1 MSDRV
6 MPHDA
11 DAEAAVLGAMMIS
24 PSAAIDCATALTG
37 EDFYVP
43 KHELIFDA
51 ATSLLAHGEPVDALT
66 VTDELIKTGELQRAG
81 GADYV
86 HTLTD
91 MVPTATNAGY
101 YVGIVRDRAV
111 RRRLVEAGGRI
122 HNAGFS
128 GSGNVMDLVEQAR
141 EELDAVAAE
150 RKQQVRFAG
159 DAFEEL
165 IEQLDSKQ
173 TFVPSPWWSL
183 NEIIGGF
190 RPGAVYV
197 VGARPGEGKSVLA
210 TQIARC
216 LAENGTV
223 AMSSLEMS
231 RTELVARMVSDI
243 AGVHVTHLK
252 DNKLTSH
259 DWEQIRRSR
268 EEIAALQVAIDDRTN
283 VTAMDV
289 RAHAAEVARK
299 GTLAGVVVDYLQL
312 MSGRSSLD
320 RHLQV
325 AEFSRQL
332 KILAKDLRIP
342 VIVLSQLNRELE
354 KRASRR
360 PALSDLRESGAIEQ
374 DADVVM
380 LLHRRSCEDCDH
392 PAHLGQTVR
401 RDGARIYV
409 DELVVDVAKN
419 RHGRAAEAHL
429 RWEGEYSRALDW
441 TEQS

>member
-1 MSDRV
+1 MTDRV

-11 DAEAAVLGAMMIS
+11 EAEAAVLGAMLIS
-24 PSAAIDCATALTG
+24 PGAAIDCMSTLVG
-37 EDFYVP
+37 GDFYVP
-43 KHELIFDA
+43 KHEVIFDA
-51 ATSLLAHGEPVDALT
+51 ARALLSHGEPVDALT
-66 VTDELIKTGELQRAG
+66 VTDELIKTGEIERAG
-81 GADYV
+81 GADYI

-91 MVPTATNAGY
+91 MVPTATNAAY
-101 YVGIVRDRAV
+101 YADIVRNRAV

-122 HNAGFS
+122 HEAGFNATE
-128 GSGNVMDLVEQAR
+128 NVMDLVEQAR

-150 RKQQVRFAG
+150 RKQRIRFAG

-197 VGARPGEGKSVLA
+197 VGARPGEGKSVLGA
-210 TQIARC
+210 QIARC
-216 LAENGTV
+216 LAANGTV
-223 AMSSLEMS
+223 ALSSLEMS
-231 RTELVARMVSDI
+231 RTELVARIVSDI
-243 AGVHVTHLK
+243 AGVHVSHLK
-252 DNKLTSH
+252 DNKLTAS
-259 DWEQIRRSR
+259 DWEQIRASR
-268 EEIAALQVAIDDRTN
+268 EEIAALQVAIDDRTDI
-283 VTAMDV
+283 TAMDV

-332 KILAKDLRIP
+332 KILAKDLRVP

-392 PAHLGQTVR
+392 VAHLGHTIR
-401 RDGARIYV
+401 RDGARIYI
-409 DELVVDVAKN
+409 DELVVDIAKN
-419 RHGRAAEAHL
+419 RHGRTAEAHL

-441 TEQS
+441 TEQP